1 MLLSSLLLYSLGIF
15 IFNSTKF
22 QSSSL
27 VAELVKYVGKSTET
41 FKNLHILC
49 YMGVYI
55 NLLMG
60 NYSKGGGGGTVG
72 YLKN

>member
-1 MLLSSLLLYSLGIF
+1 MLLSSLGIF

-27 VAELVKYVGKSTET
+27 VAKLVKHVGKSTET

-49 YMGVYI
+49 YMGVHI

-60 NYSKGGGGGTVG
+60 NFWVFQGGGGTVG
-72 YLKN
+72 YLKI